1 MPDVNAEH
9 DRLAGGL
16 STVIRFTIPFWSKV
30 AILDNNGVPDIDLEG
45 RPVLYFSDNGVADP
59 DQIQGIQRLEQ
70 VRAQGAEFLIV
81 PAAASAWLH
90 DRPQLEHHLTTR
102 YRRVIE
108 DSDAGAVFAL
118 GEDDYHAPD
127 GLPMPPAEM
136 IALVAGQAPPARFYR
151 NGVITAGWI
160 RRTLANN
167 GVRVRDLDSIFDFG
181 CGCGRVVRQWT
192 TLEGVEIA
200 GSDYNPYLVQWCREN
215 LDGTFE
221 VNGLAP
227 PLDFPD
233 ERFDLAYAISVFTHL
248 DRPLAHDWIA
258 ELGRVLRPGGFLII
272 TVSGA
277 TLVEYLGHAPEE
289 RDRFLDGEMVA
300 TRGEQS
306 GSSACAVYIPE
317 SYLRDTLLKDWDI
330 LEIAP
335 GAAKEMDRQDI
346 VLARPR

>member
-1 MPDVNAEH
+1 VPEVNA
-9 DRLAGGL
+9 DRGRLAGGL
-16 STVIRFTIPFWSKV
+16 STAIRFTIPFWSTV
-30 AILDNNGVPDIDLEG
+30 AILDNNGVPEVDLEG
-45 RPVLYFSDNGVADP
+45 RPVIYFSHNGQSDP
-59 DQIQGIQRLEQ
+59 DEIEGIRRLEQ

-81 PAAASAWLH
+81 PATASAWLQ
-90 DRPQLEHHLTTR
+90 DRPQLEHHLTKR
-102 YRRVIE
+102 YRRVLG
-108 DSDAGAVFAL
+108 DDDAGAVFAL

-151 NGVITAGWI
+151 NGVVTAGWI
-160 RRTLANN
+160 RRTLANH
-167 GVRVRDLDSIFDFG
+167 GVRIGELDSVLDFG
-181 CGCGRVVRQWT
+181 CGCGRVMRQWT
-192 TLEGVEIA
+192 GLDGVEVA

-215 LDGTFE
+215 LDGIFE

-227 PLDFPD
+227 PLNFPD
-233 ERFDLAYAISVFTHL
+233 ERFDLAYAISIFTHL
-248 DRPLAHDWIA
+248 DQPLADAWIA
-258 ELGRVLRPGGFLII
+258 ELGRILRPGGFLII

-277 TLVEYLGHAPEE
+277 TLVEYLEPTPNE
-289 RDRFLDGEMVA
+289 RDRFLNGELVA

-317 SYLRDTLLKDWDI
+317 SYLRETLLKDWDI

-346 VLARPR
+346 VLARKR